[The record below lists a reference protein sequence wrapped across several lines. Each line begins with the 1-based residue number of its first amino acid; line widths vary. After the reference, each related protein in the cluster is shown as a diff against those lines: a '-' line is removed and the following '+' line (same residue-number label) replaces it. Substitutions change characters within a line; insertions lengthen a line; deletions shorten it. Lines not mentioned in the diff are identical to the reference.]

1 MLRTIRTMRARFGND
16 MAGSLGTFGMIF
28 VALPSS
34 EGLGTIYHF
43 VTPEVLILDQV
54 LFALTYYI
62 TLSLNCLLTYKILK
76 VRYLS

>member
-1 MLRTIRTMRARFGND
+1 

-54 LFALTYYI
+54 LFALMYYI
-62 TLSLNCLLTYKILK
+62 NLSSNLQNT
-76 VRYLS
+76 